1 MSYNTL
7 NYTEPGG
14 ARTVVGGSL
23 DVISGGDLDIESGAS
38 LKIAGTAITPTAAQF
53 NFLAGVTAGTGAAS
67 KAVVLDASGD
77 VTLPGVH
84 TFTGATPLVFATAG
98 TTRAIDIQIT
108 PTSADRQLYMDID
121 YGANAKE
128 ACYIIASSAKTSG
141 ETTAGRF
148 RGQAKSAGAGTA
160 EVRGVHAQGIAFEA
174 LYADTVNALHA
185 EAIAKG
191 TSTSTT
197 IRGAMIACDSE
208 GTPTAIGTMIGA
220 HVRVKTSVA
229 PSTAFKGMIVESEK
243 FGSGVALTSF
253 VDLATT
259 TWTGGETVATD
270 VITTANLTGTV
281 TNIFNYSTT
290 TCTSVFYSDCTATN
304 FLEVSADSKGGAG
317 ATRAT
322 PNQTATCDG
331 SIVCKIGAKTLL
343 IPLYNAV
350 TIA

>member
-1 MSYNTL
+1 MSYNTD
-7 NYTEPGG
+7 NYKEPGG
-14 ARTVVGGSL
+14 ARWVIGGSL
-23 DVISGGDLDIESGAS
+23 DVVSGGELDVEAGG
-38 LKIAGTAITPTAAQF
+38 LKIAGTEITATAAQF

-121 YGANAKE
+121 YNSNAKE
-128 ACYIIASSAKTSG
+128 AAYIIASSAKTSG

-148 RGQAKSAGAGTA
+148 RGQGKAAGASTA
-160 EVRGVHAQGIAFEA
+160 EIRGVHAQGISFAA
-174 LYADTVNALHA
+174 LNAGTVNAIYA
-185 EAIAKG
+185 EAIAKD
-191 TSTSTT
+191 TTTVTT

-208 GTPTAIGTMIGA
+208 NTPTSIGTMIGA

-229 PSTAFKGMIVESEK
+229 PGTAYKGLIVESEK

-253 VDLATT
+253 IDLDTT

-281 TNIFNYSTT
+281 TNIFNYSTVT
-290 TCTSVFYSDCTATN
+290 ATSAFYSDATITN
-304 FLEVSADSKGGAG
+304 FVETSADSKGGAG
-317 ATRAT
+317 ATRGT
-322 PNQTATCDG
+322 PNQTAICDG
-331 SIVCKIGAKTLL
+331 SVVWKIGAKTLL
-343 IPLYNAV
+343 MPLYNAV